1 MNPFVF
7 DKSHCT
13 DFPLSPRQREILS
26 DCEKSSPMIPDGS
39 DDQAVLLANAFLRFN
54 DAGLWMLTPNSLWI
68 LEQHRMFDIK
78 DLIQRAKLFNSNSWV
93 GWKSTAD
100 YARELD
106 RSVSSL
112 KSYLQKLSPDVFDR
126 RSERGEINLRQSAY
140 DELKRNLLNDT

>member
-1 MNPFVF
+1 
-7 DKSHCT
+7 
-13 DFPLSPRQREILS
+13 
-26 DCEKSSPMIPDGS
+26 MIPDGS

-54 DAGLWMLTPNSLWI
+54 DAGLLMLTPNSLWI

-112 KSYLQKLSPDVFDR
+112 KWYLQKLSPDVFDQR
-126 RSERGEINLRQSAY
+126 GKRGEINLRQSAY